1 MENTL
6 NKKELDDVFLDVRKS
21 YRLLYSY
28 QRRVMDLVQFIEE
41 HFDSKVRNAYH
52 FIGRNNQSVL
62 PSQNSWDYLLF
73 YNCPYSMLIT
83 DANNVALE
91 LAIVIVSDTGL
102 FDEYPTTSS
111 KNQSKINEF
120 SPVEISRTQIHLI
133 LKKDG
138 SAWHD
143 YIEIMFKGD
152 SEQEYIKK
160 TDISDLLIG
169 KKYDLSD
176 FMNEENTLM
185 QLKDFED
192 FCIKNGI
199 TLHPKK
205 TD

>member
-1 MENTL
+1 
-6 NKKELDDVFLDVRKS
+6 
-21 YRLLYSY
+21 
-28 QRRVMDLVQFIEE
+28 
-41 HFDSKVRNAYH
+41 
-52 FIGRNNQSVL
+52 
-62 PSQNSWDYLLF
+62 
-73 YNCPYSMLIT
+73 MLIT

-91 LAIVIVSDTGL
+91 LAIIIVSDTGL

-169 KKYDLSD
+169 KKYNLSD

-185 QLKDFED
+185 QLKNFED